1 MDHRRDDRFGEGGKN
16 AEIKAWLP
24 RNPRITLHFTSTSGS
39 WLNMVEVFFGII
51 TRQAIRRGS
60 FDSVGQLTTAI
71 RAFIEGWNNR
81 CHPFTW
87 TKTAGEIMSHAIR
100 KRDSDA
106 RH

>member
-1 MDHRRDDRFGEGGKN
+1 
-16 AEIKAWLP
+16 
-24 RNPRITLHFTSTSGS
+24 
-39 WLNMVEVFFGII
+39 VFFGII

-60 FDSVGQLTTAI
+60 FNSVTQLVDAI
-71 RAFIEGWNNR
+71 RTFITGWNDR

-87 TKTAGEIMSHAIR
+87 TKTADEILPHAR